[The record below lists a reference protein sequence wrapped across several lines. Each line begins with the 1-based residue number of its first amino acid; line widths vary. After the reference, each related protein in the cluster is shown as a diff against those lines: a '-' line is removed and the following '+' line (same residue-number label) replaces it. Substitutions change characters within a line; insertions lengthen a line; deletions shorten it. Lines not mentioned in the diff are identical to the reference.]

1 MKYIICGTV
10 VKDYVAKCFM
20 GLINLQIHSNVTRHV
35 SLSVVGGGR
44 VGYLVLAGSLKN
56 DRK

>member
-1 MKYIICGTV
+1 MKYIICGAV
-10 VKDYVAKCFM
+10 VKDYIAKCFM
-20 GLINLQIHSNVTRHV
+20 GLINLLIHSNVTWHV
-35 SLSVVGGGR
+35 SFSVVGGRR